1 MRLPI
6 RARLTAWHVAVLA
19 TILGGLAAFV
29 LVEFRHGL
37 EETLEN
43 ETRTTMGHLQD
54 EYEAEGP
61 GELVD
66 ESVTILGADAF
77 VQLLDDNGRLLVRYS
92 PGRAPDV
99 ASTPADARR
108 RALAGGTPAWTTT
121 PVRGGERFRAVA
133 MRVRRAG
140 RDRVLVVGRSLDQ
153 IDASVQELVRL
164 LLIAGPAALAL
175 AALGAWWL
183 ARRALLPVDRMTAQA
198 ERIGMRR
205 LNERIP
211 DASARDEVGRLAR
224 TLNAML
230 DRLEE
235 GVDARERLIGDAS
248 HELRTPL
255 AVMRAEIDVCL
266 RRVDIDPPARAVL
279 QSARE
284 ELDEMSRTVDDLLT
298 LAQIDEGRMRLLL
311 ARVDL
316 RQVAEEVVRSL
327 RSLALVRHVRLTV
340 TGDPLVVCADAEQVR
355 HALRNLV
362 ENAMKFSPPRG
373 EVRIS
378 TWSRRGEGGVTVAD
392 DGRGLTDEERE
403 RIFDRFARAA
413 DGRGRNGG
421 AGLGLA
427 ICHEIARAHGGRVW
441 ADSAPGE
448 GSAFSLA
455 LPAAPARAAE
465 APAAREQP
473 V

>member
-1 MRLPI
+1 MNLPI
-6 RARLTAWHVAVLA
+6 RARLTAWHVALLA
-19 TILGGLAAFV
+19 AILGGLAAFV
-29 LVEFRHGL
+29 LVELRHGL
-37 EETLEN
+37 EETLEQ
-43 ETRTTMGHLQD
+43 ETRNAMAHLQT

-66 ESVTILGADAF
+66 ESATILGTDAI
-77 VQLLDDNGRLLVRYS
+77 VQLLAENGRLLVRYG
-92 PGRAPDV
+92 PGRAADV
-99 ASTPADARR
+99 ASASADARR
-108 RALAGGTPAWTTT
+108 RALAGDTPAWTTT
-121 PVRGGERFRAVA
+121 PVPGGARFRAVA

-140 RDRVLVVGRSLDQ
+140 RERVLVVGRSLDQ
-153 IDASVQELVRL
+153 VDASAHELVRL

-175 AALGAWWL
+175 AALGGWWL

-205 LNERIP
+205 LDERIP
-211 DASARDEVGRLAR
+211 VPSERDEVARLAR

-316 RQVAEEVVRSL
+316 RQVAEAVVRSL
-327 RSLALVRHVRLTV
+327 RSLASVRHVDLIV
-340 TGDPLVVCADAEQVR
+340 SGESLVVCADAEQLR

-362 ENAMKFSPPRG
+362 ENAMRFSPPRG
-373 EVRIS
+373 EVRIAM
-378 TWSRRGEGGVTVAD
+378 WSRDGESGITVSD
-392 DGRGLTDEERE
+392 DGRGLSEAERE

-413 DGRGRNGG
+413 GERGRNGG
-421 AGLGLA
+421 GGLGLA

-441 ADSAPGE
+441 VDSAPGE
-448 GSAFSLA
+448 GSAFSFA
-455 LPAAPARAAE
+455 LPAEPAPAPLAT
-465 APAAREQP
+465 AARGHP
-473 V
+473 L